1 VNPSWHD
8 LLLVRPF
15 SPVVAG
21 AHVRSLREHL
31 DSDETRDF
39 ASGFLGFDPRSR
51 FALRTTIESLAS
63 ERSGGAFWVNGAF
76 GSGKSH
82 FLGVLALACDSAAH
96 DELRANFPEL
106 QVPLV
111 GFTSRLVVY
120 VPLDDYDPDR
130 WSLEAVF
137 WREARR
143 EWERTLGEW
152 PASIETA
159 RQGSRAEALEA
170 LLNELQKG
178 KRSGLALFFDETSLF
193 LGGRTHRELQGDASF
208 LQFLG
213 QSARRERVW
222 IVAALQKS
230 IEDLGGLEPYALG
243 QIRDRF
249 QTLPLSLAHL
259 PALIERRLV
268 QVRDEAALER
278 ACGESFRER
287 EARFGTLPFG
297 QAEWRSLS
305 PFHPA
310 TIELLEAVTGRFLSR
325 TRSALLFCSALLQRD
340 ESAGKRVTPDA
351 IWDYFAPEIEG
362 HPDWSVLGEAQSAWL
377 EWIESAPATECE
389 ALQQTAK
396 FLLLCRVAGRSVSPL
411 GLAQSLDFEHE
422 NPAEWGR
429 YLLEKLRRGAGFLAH
444 ERGDDSLQDRYALDL
459 GKRVGES
466 ARRAVMSAA
475 VEIENG
481 DARLTSAA
489 LDACKGAGWPLGEL
503 GDEGRSVPLFWR
515 HSPRKIRVG
524 VWRED
529 ALTAWTNRLPTLR
542 DGGDAA
548 LLLFWPPFGTQSG
561 EGAGELLAPL
571 AGRAV
576 EAWGDERAGAAIWAW
591 HPRIPTRDEWE
602 LAREVAGAHLVT
614 QDPNLLDNRRG
625 RAVLEHLERE
635 RTARES
641 ALERVVRRLYL
652 EGELVLGQ
660 GAALEAS
667 ELAGGDD
674 FVAVLESVADFAL
687 PHLHPRFGDVAPRAR
702 VLTPSNTD
710 ALCLE
715 LLRRPATEPFFAPSL
730 ERLARHLGEPIGVA
744 KMSSGRWKM
753 APGYG
758 ELGAQLLEL
767 VGGGAALSL
776 LSAELNRDEWGLPEG
791 LLDVVV
797 CAHLR
802 AGELVALDARGQN
815 LSPASIGLPLRRSVH
830 RLVRGA
836 LPPSAQW
843 TILATSARALFD
855 FKAGAP
861 TFEEAARLV
870 GALGTWREETQSA
883 LELARARAA
892 QLRRSLG
899 HSPAQW
905 AGFERATETVAGA
918 LSDARSD
925 DQSELF
931 ERVSR
936 WDSELLVRELRTA
949 NRFAEALSGAGELL
963 SAHALLSHPDLICP
977 LELSAERTQL
987 LESLASGEEM
997 LFDAML
1003 KPRLREWRASYIEN
1017 YAQWHGAQHDPARWN
1032 SLARLGRS
1040 DELRALERIGTLARR
1055 RFDAGTSIRR
1065 ELDEAQAKCCPRPDA
1080 ARLVLSN
1087 GEATCNAC
1095 GLKWGERVALPD
1107 PSEIE
1112 TRIQTALASFGA
1124 SLTEAPIARFLERRA
1139 PELLETN
1146 GDLATMLSSDRLA
1159 ILDEAFAPRR
1169 RVSRSMSELQNALS
1183 GVQTRREWQEALLAW
1198 LDGDDNLNDE
1208 DEVELEA

>member
-1 VNPSWHD
+1 M
-8 LLLVRPF
+8 
-15 SPVVAG
+15 AG

-31 DSDETRDF
+31 DLSETRDF
-39 ASGFLGFDPRSR
+39 VGGFLGFDPRSR
-51 FALRTTIESLAS
+51 FALKTTIESLAG

-82 FLGVLALACDSAAH
+82 FLGVLALACDGAAH
-96 DELRANFPEL
+96 DELRANFPEMAPWL
-106 QVPLV
+106 AGLGSQ
-111 GFTSRLVVY
+111 LVVY
-120 VPLDDYDPDR
+120 VPLDDYDPDK

-143 EWERTLGEW
+143 EWERGELGEW
-152 PASIETA
+152 PASVESA
-159 RQGSRAEALEA
+159 REGSRAEALDA
-170 LLNELQKG
+170 LLGELQARE
-178 KRSGLALFFDETSLF
+178 RSGLALFFDETSLF

-268 QVRDEAALER
+268 AVRDEAALQET
-278 ACGESFRER
+278 CDETFRER

-297 QAEWRSLS
+297 RGEWRALF

-325 TRSALLFCSALLQRD
+325 TRSALLFCSAQLERN
-340 ESAGKRVTPDA
+340 ESAAQRVTPDA

-377 EWIESAPATECE
+377 EWIESAPATERG
-389 ALQQTAK
+389 ALERTAK
-396 FLLLCRVAGRSVSPL
+396 FLLLCRVAGRSVSPV
-411 GLAQSLDFEHE
+411 GLAQALDFEHE

-444 ERGDDSLQDRYALDL
+444 ERGEEPLSDRYALDL

-466 ARRAVMSAA
+466 ARRAVVGAA
-475 VEIENG
+475 SEIEPG
-481 DARLTSAA
+481 DARLTQAA
-489 LDACKGAGWPLGEL
+489 LSSCKGVSWPLGEL
-503 GDEGRSVPLFWR
+503 GEEGKSVPLFWR

-524 VWRED
+524 VWHEG

-548 LLLFWPPFGTQSG
+548 LLLFWPPFATPSG
-561 EGAGELLAPL
+561 EGAGEELAPL
-571 AGRAV
+571 ARNAV
-576 EAWGDERAGAAIWAW
+576 EAWDDERASNAMWAW
-591 HPRIPTRDEWE
+591 RPRVPTRDEWE
-602 LAREVAGAHLVT
+602 LAREVAGALLVA

-635 RTARES
+635 RAARES
-641 ALERVVRRLYL
+641 ALERVVRRLFL

-674 FVAVLESVADFAL
+674 FLSVLESVADFAL
-687 PHLHPRFGDVAPRAR
+687 PQLHPRFGDVAPRAR

-715 LLRRPATEPFFAPSL
+715 LLRRPPAEPFFAPSL
-730 ERLARHLGEPIGVA
+730 ERLARHLGEPLGVA
-744 KMSSGRWKM
+744 RMSSGRWKM
-753 APGYG
+753 APGHG
-758 ELGAQLLEL
+758 ELGFQLLEL
-767 VGGGAALSL
+767 VGGGAALSH
-776 LSAELNRDEWGLPEG
+776 LSVELNRNEWGLPDA
-791 LLDVVV
+791 LLDVVL
-797 CAHLR
+797 CALLR
-802 AGELVALDARGQN
+802 AGELVALDARGQS

-843 TILATSARALFD
+843 TKVAVLARALFD
-855 FKAGAP
+855 FGAGAP
-861 TFEEAARLV
+861 TFEEAARLA
-870 GALGTWREETQSA
+870 GALETWREETQSA
-883 LELARARAA
+883 LELARARCA

-899 HSPAQW
+899 HSAGQW
-905 AGFERATETVAGA
+905 AAFERATETLAGA
-918 LSDARSD
+918 LSEARTE
-925 DQSELF
+925 DQAELF

-936 WDSELLVRELRTA
+936 FDGELLGRELRVA
-949 NRFAEALSGAGELL
+949 NRFEQALSGAGELL
-963 SAHALLSHPDLICP
+963 SAGALLSHPDLVCP
-977 LELSAERTQL
+977 PELGAERALLLELLS
-987 LESLASGEEM
+987 SGEEM
-997 LFDAML
+997 LFDETL
-1003 KPRLREWRASYIEN
+1003 KPRLRQWGAN
-1017 YAQWHGAQHDPARWN
+1017 YVERYALWHGAQHDPARWN
-1032 SLARLGRS
+1032 SLARLGRG
-1040 DELRALERIGTLARR
+1040 DDLRALERIGTLARR
-1055 RFDAGTSIRR
+1055 RFDAGTAIRR
-1065 ELDEAQAKCCPRPDA
+1065 ELDEAGAKCCPRPDA
-1080 ARLVLSN
+1080 ARLVLSG
-1087 GEATCNAC
+1087 GEAVCNAC

-1107 PSEIE
+1107 PAHIE
-1112 TRIQTALASFGA
+1112 ARIQEALASFQT
-1124 SLTEAPIARFLERRA
+1124 SLVEESVARFLERRA
-1139 PELLETN
+1139 PELLGAN
-1146 GDLATMLSSDRLA
+1146 GDLAAVLSSERLA
-1159 ILDEAFAPRR
+1159 VLDEAFAPRR
-1169 RVSRSMSELQNALS
+1169 RVARSLS
-1183 GVQTRREWQEALLAW
+1183 GLQTVLSGAATRREWEMALLGW
-1198 LDGDDNLNDE
+1198 LDGEDNLNDE
-1208 DEVELEA
+1208 DEVELRA